1 MSGIPED
8 AVSEPQTP
16 IPTLLPVHQNKLPQ
30 QLLFCFHV
38 SGIPEDAVHKAQTL
52 MQILLPVH
60 ADKLLQQLLFG
71 FHVSGIPEDA
81 VHKAQTLMPVYCLCI
96 STNLSISCSSVST
109 WAGSQMMQSMGQT
122 LMQVGFS

>member
-1 MSGIPED
+1 MHVDQRLQS
-8 AVSEPQTP
+8 
-16 IPTLLPVHQNKLPQ
+16 
-30 QLLFCFHV
+30 LLFGFHV

-81 VHKAQTLMPVYCLCI
+81 VDGADADANFTACAC
-96 STNLSISCSSVST
+96 
-109 WAGSQMMQSMGQT
+109 
-122 LMQVGFS
+122 

>member
-1 MSGIPED
+1 MSGVSDD

-16 IPTLLPVHQNKLPQ
+16 IPTLLPVHQNKLSQ
-30 QLLFCFHV
+30 QLLFC
-38 SGIPEDAVHKAQTL
+38 
-52 MQILLPVH
+52 
-60 ADKLLQQLLFG
+60 

-109 WAGSQMMQSMGQT
+109 WAGSQMMQSIGQT